1 MISLLGFIKFRILFF
16 VPNLTFLSQTD
27 ILIQRDRRSWSVM
40 KKRDIINL
48 IKCFAE
54 GNKAGFRATAA
65 QIAHEF
71 DLNGDTELALYIMS
85 LLSEVNSFVPQDQDN
100 VEIVDQPQFF
110 EKVTNYEDMLLLPDS
125 IMNDVLGIVNAI
137 NHHMGLHRFL
147 FEGAPGTGK
156 TEAVK
161 QLGRILKR
169 NVYVV
174 NFSEIIDSKLG
185 QTTKNIDC
193 LFKQMN
199 GFYQKQRAIFLFDE
213 IDALALDRTNSHDV
227 REMGRATSALLKR
240 LDLLD
245 KEIILVA
252 TTNLFSHFDKALV
265 RRFDTVINFNRYTNE
280 DLLVIAEKILN
291 RYLDQVHL
299 KKRDVR
305 LFRKIMQLKK
315 QLPYPGDLKNM
326 IRTAVAFSN
335 PNDEE
340 DYFRRLYSEIT
351 GKRPDNLQQLKK
363 NNFTVREMAIL
374 TGKSKSTIDRELKE
388 AGTDEQSA

>member
-1 MISLLGFIKFRILFF
+1 
-16 VPNLTFLSQTD
+16 
-27 ILIQRDRRSWSVM
+27 
-40 KKRDIINL
+40 
-48 IKCFAE
+48 
-54 GNKAGFRATAA
+54 
-65 QIAHEF
+65 
-71 DLNGDTELALYIMS
+71 
-85 LLSEVNSFVPQDQDN
+85 
-100 VEIVDQPQFF
+100 
-110 EKVTNYEDMLLLPDS
+110 
-125 IMNDVLGIVNAI
+125 
-137 NHHMGLHRFL
+137 
-147 FEGAPGTGK
+147 
-156 TEAVK
+156 
-161 QLGRILKR
+161 
-169 NVYVV
+169 
-174 NFSEIIDSKLG
+174 
-185 QTTKNIDC
+185 
-193 LFKQMN
+193 
-199 GFYQKQRAIFLFDE
+199 
-213 IDALALDRTNSHDV
+213 
-227 REMGRATSALLKR
+227 MGRATSALLKR

-291 RYLDQVHL
+291 LYLDQVHL

-315 QLPYPGDLKNM
+315 QMPYPGDLKNI

-388 AGTDEQSA
+388 TETDEQSA